1 MINFLKKNKNK
12 KIESISFSKKE
23 TLVLNTIIK
32 LLIKSW
38 EDDNA
43 VKKLIKDSN
52 LSKKEQKEFINKI
65 NLSND

>member
-1 MINFLKKNKNK
+1 MINFFKKNKNK